1 MTPAFEPHPDGV
13 RMQLRDEEV
22 DLLRRLRDELASVLV
37 EGDVDDAVTRRLF
50 PPAVSGDDEADD
62 ELRRLMRDDLLQAR
76 LTALDEVLAYLDRAQ
91 RQRRR
96 HVVVLTEGEPVLV
109 LGVLNDMRL
118 ALGSRVGFDLL
129 EGRDELTE
137 DDPRLPTLAVMDYL
151 AMWQEQLLA
160 VLDPVSTAHY
170 DEGHDDDPDD

>member
-1 MTPAFEPHPDGV
+1 MTPAFVPHGDGV

-37 EGDVDDAVTRRLF
+37 EGDRDDAVTRRFF
-50 PPAVSGDDEADD
+50 PAAVTDDDEADD
-62 ELRRLMRDDLLQAR
+62 ELRRLMHDDLLQSR
-76 LTALDEVLAYLDRAQ
+76 LTALDELLGYLDRAT
-91 RQRRR
+91 RVRRR
-96 HVVVLTEGEPVLV
+96 QVVDLVEGEPVLV

-118 ALGSRVGFDLL
+118 ALGARVGFDLL
-129 EGRDELTE
+129 EGRDALAS

-170 DEGHDDDPDD
+170 DEGHDEDA